1 MKKMTQKFIVL
12 AIAVMLLSTVFAVTS
27 NAAAAT
33 LKNLSVSSVSGKV
46 GTTVEVQIK
55 ATEDITVEAGNLL
68 LKFNNKK
75 LKYVD
80 STKGKIEELSMQ
92 IGNREG
98 LGADRP
104 DGFAIAMA
112 AEDDAVTIKKG
123 TVIATVKF
131 EILKDMTEDQ
141 TLTLVETVRGVETQV
156 TTGKVSLAK
165 ETPVTSKPVTSKP
178 STETPTNPTSKP
190 TTEQP
195 VTSKPVQEN
204 PGTTQT
210 PTTQDPGKKE
220 ETKTPETDKKEET
233 KKEKDNSPKTGVAS
247 YTAIALLVVVVSA
260 GAIKVLKRD

>member
-27 NAAAAT
+27 NAATAT
-33 LKNLSVSSVSGKV
+33 LKDLSVSSVSGKA
-46 GTTVEVQIK
+46 GATVEVQIK
-55 ATEDITVEAGNLL
+55 ATGDMTVEAGNLL

-123 TVIATVKF
+123 TVLATVKF

-141 TLTLVETVRGVETQV
+141 TLTLVETARGVETTV
-156 TTGKVSLAK
+156 ATGKVSLAK
-165 ETPVTSKPVTSKP
+165 ETPVTSKPAENPVTSKP
-178 STETPTNPTSKP
+178 AEETPTNPISKP
-190 TTEQP
+190 IVEQP
-195 VTSKPVQEN
+195 TTSKPVEEN
-204 PGTTQT
+204 PGTTET
-210 PTTQDPGKKE
+210 PNTQ
-220 ETKTPETDKKEET
+220 ETDKKEEIKKETT
-233 KKEKDNSPKTGVAS
+233 KKEKDDSPKTGVAS

-260 GAIKVLKRD
+260 GAIKALKRD